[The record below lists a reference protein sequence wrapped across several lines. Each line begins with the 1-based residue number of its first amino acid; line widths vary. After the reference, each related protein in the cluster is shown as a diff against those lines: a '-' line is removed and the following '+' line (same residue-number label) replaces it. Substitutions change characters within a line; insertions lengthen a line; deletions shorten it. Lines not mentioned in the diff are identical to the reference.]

1 MIPYTE
7 TPIQEIL
14 DPLLERAGIRLL
26 VKREDLNHAQ
36 VSGNKWWKL
45 KYNLAQAKE
54 EEADTLLS
62 FGGAYSNHLYAL
74 AGASSI
80 LGLKSIGI
88 IRGEETHPLNATLTY
103 ARSMGMHL
111 HFISREAYRTKS
123 EDYFVKEQNDRFG
136 KFYLIPEGGTN
147 SLAVKGCVEFGEKL
161 VREIDFDYICLP
173 VGTGGTL
180 AGIVSCL
187 RPTQTAIGFSVLK
200 NGGFLEAE
208 VRKWIELRNSA
219 SNKWRIE
226 TAYDFGGYAKT
237 TPVLGRFIK
246 EQGERHGLALDQ
258 VYTAKAL
265 FGIYDLIRRN
275 EIRKPSVVLMVHT
288 GGLQGAPSAEQILEH
303 FG

>member
-7 TPIQEIL
+7 TPIQEIP

-45 KYNLAQAKE
+45 KYNLAQARE
-54 EEADTLLS
+54 EGADTLLS

-103 ARSMGMHL
+103 ASSKGMHL
-111 HFISREAYRTKS
+111 HFISREVYRTKS
-123 EDYFVKEQNDRFG
+123 EDYFVKELKERFG

-161 VREIDFDYICLP
+161 LREIDFDYICLP

-180 AGIVSCL
+180 AGIVNSL
-187 RPTQTAIGFSVLK
+187 RPEQTAIGFSALK
-200 NGGFLEAE
+200 NGKFLEEE
-208 VRKWIELRNSA
+208 VRKWIEIRNSA
-219 SNKWRIE
+219 SASWRIE
-226 TAYDFGGYAKT
+226 TKYDFGGYART
-237 TPVLGRFIK
+237 TPALGRFIEDQK
-246 EQGERHGLALDQ
+246 ERHALPLDH
-258 VYTAKAL
+258 VYTSKVL
-265 FGIYDLIRRN
+265 FGIYELIKRN
-275 EIRKPSVVLMVHT
+275 EIGKGVVLMVHT
-288 GGLQGAPSAEQILEH
+288 GGLQGASSSK
-303 FG
+303 